1 MEDGGWLQGS
11 MVSAD
16 HTQIMAANFDALQ
29 GDILLVVASQSCD
42 VANNS
47 EEDVEFS
54 IARKIENI
62 DGNCAFNKHPR
73 ILHIPAYIKNEDGT
87 VSEIYLELRANE
99 KVCIPKK
106 ELLELNI
113 DKPCKIMSL
122 KNNIIDNYVDWL
134 AARYKRPALP
144 SEFDRRVDK
153 AWARKKRE
161 KAFLK
166 SSEYIK
172 GIYIQISPPEE
183 INENEAYAVNLLV
196 LITDEAKADANIFKG
211 IKTLIESYIATMR
224 TVRINTTSHKIDV
237 ESRVS
242 LASFNRYK
250 RVNLDSLS
258 YKNNHPLPPELQK

>member
-11 MVSAD
+11 IVSAH
-16 HTQIMAANFDALQ
+16 HTQIMTAHFDALQ
-29 GDILLVVASQSCD
+29 GDMLLVVASQSCD

-47 EEDVEFS
+47 EEDIEFS
-54 IARKIENI
+54 IARKIEKI

-73 ILHIPAYIKNEDGT
+73 ILHIPAYIKNNDET
-87 VSEIYLELRANE
+87 VSEIYLELLANE

-113 DKPCKIMSL
+113 DEPCKSITL
-122 KNNIIDNYVDWL
+122 KNSIIDNYVDWL

-153 AWARKKRE
+153 AWKKKKRE

-166 SSEYIK
+166 LSEYIK
-172 GIYIQISPPEE
+172 GIYIEITPSEE
-183 INENEAYAVNLLV
+183 IEENEAYSVNLLV
-196 LITDEAKADANIFKG
+196 LITDEAKESADISTG
-211 IKTLIESYIATMR
+211 IETLIKSYIDTMK
-224 TVRINTTSHKIDV
+224 TVKINTISHKIDI

-242 LASFNRYK
+242 LASFKRYK

-258 YKNNHPLPPELQK
+258 YKNNHPLPPELRK

>member
-11 MVSAD
+11 MVSAN
-16 HTQIMAANFDALQ
+16 HTQIMTSHFDALP

-47 EEDVEFS
+47 EEDIEFS

-62 DGNCAFNKHPR
+62 DGNYAFNKHPR
-73 ILHIPAYIKNEDGT
+73 ILHIPAYIKNEDGI

-106 ELLELNI
+106 KLLELNI
-113 DKPCKIMSL
+113 DEPCKLMTL
-122 KNNIIDNYVDWL
+122 KNEIIDNYVDWL

-144 SEFDRRVDK
+144 SEFDRRVDQ
-153 AWARKKRE
+153 AWGKKKRE
-161 KAFLK
+161 RDFLK
-166 SSEYIK
+166 SSEHIK
-172 GIYIQISPPEE
+172 GIYIEISPSEE
-183 INENEAYAVNLLV
+183 IKENEAYSVNLLV
-196 LITDEAKADANIFKG
+196 LITDEAKESTGVFDDIE
-211 IKTLIESYIATMR
+211 TLIKSYIDKMK
-224 TVRINTTSHKIDV
+224 TVRINTITHIIDI

-258 YKNNHPLPPELQK
+258 YKNNHPLPPELRK